1 MKGALS
7 DQIRRVAKEK
17 YVDPAIRTGQKEFSI
32 PVRGMLDSLLL
43 SGFARNRAP
52 QICNSIQTSK
62 FLTQNG
68 LQIVRVD
75 GPPSKQSPTVVVHYR
90 IAGASVRA
98 ADHGPTSVTDGA
110 DAAERARRLTSR
122 LKGLLSGELAEHGG
136 AEAFVRWIRSDDKEA
151 A

>member
-1 MKGALS
+1 MKTSLS

-32 PVRGMLDSLLL
+32 PVRGMLDSLLS
-43 SGFARNRAP
+43 SGFPRNHTP

-62 FLTQNG
+62 FLTPNG
-68 LQIVRVD
+68 LQIIRVE
-75 GPPSKQSPTVVVHYR
+75 GPPSGQSSTVVVHYR
-90 IAGASVRA
+90 IAEGSVRA
-98 ADHGPTSVTDGA
+98 TAQGPDSMSGET
-110 DAAERARRLTSR
+110 DAAERAKRLTNR
-122 LKGLLSGELAEHGG
+122 LKGLLSEELAEHGG

>member
-1 MKGALS
+1 MEMKSNRS
-7 DQIRRVAKEK
+7 DQIRSVAKEK

-32 PVRGMLDSLLL
+32 PVRGVLDSLLS
-43 SGFARNRAP
+43 SGFPRNHTP

-62 FLTQNG
+62 FLRQNG

-75 GPPSKQSPTVVVHYR
+75 GPPSGQSPTVVVHYR
-90 IAGASVRA
+90 IAESSAHAASPGAA
-98 ADHGPTSVTDGA
+98 NVT
-110 DAAERARRLTSR
+110 DAAERANRLTNR
-122 LKGLLSGELAEHGG
+122 LKGLLSEELAEHGG